1 MSEVLSVIDT
11 LTDEELKT
19 FTDEQIL
26 QLVIQNAS
34 LQNIIQRFKS
44 SAFHC

>member
-11 LTDEELKT
+11 LTDEELESL
-19 FTDEQIL
+19 TDEQTL